1 MSEEIPFA
9 EMESFTSA
17 VDALVDLKL
26 AASKGA
32 ARRLVEQGA
41 VSINGRKIA
50 SVTDEAGE
58 PVSGSY
64 YLVKKGARD
73 FGLVRVSSGDR

>member
-1 MSEEIPFA
+1 M
-9 EMESFTSA
+9 
-17 VDALVDLKL
+17 KL

-50 SVTDEAGE
+50 GVNDAAGD
-58 PVSGSY
+58 PLAGSY
-64 YLVKKGARD
+64 FLIKKGARD
-73 FGLVRVSSGDR
+73 FGLVRIKEK